1 MVAYNPDNRPT
12 IEEILKSDWLK
23 EINNLTQQEN
33 DVLEKEVKNEL
44 NKIYEEIQEDNGLNI
59 VEGLNFL

>member
-1 MVAYNPDNRPT
+1 MVAYNPDTRPT

-23 EINNLTQQEN
+23 EINNLTPQEN

-44 NKIYEEIQEDNGLNI
+44 NIKQIY
-59 VEGLNFL
+59 